1 MNQTLISNNAV
12 SAEENVSDDIGSKN
26 QDISERLQ
34 KLQNLYDSKL
44 ITESEYTSKRQ
55 DILDSL

>member
-1 MNQTLISNNAV
+1 MNQTLTSNNAV
-12 SAEENVSDDIGSKN
+12 SAEENVSDDVGSKN